1 MTMESSEVLSAFV
14 DGEPVD
20 AGALVAALSQPGAR
34 ETLIDFVRLR
44 AELVD
49 EERPSGAF
57 VRRMRKGLG
66 GTRHDG
72 VRLLLRIAAAIVVG
86 VLATIGAL
94 DLVRASRPVQRPD
107 DPPIV
112 TRVIRFEPGVDW
124 KPIEGR

>member
-1 MTMESSEVLSAFV
+1 MDSSEVLSAFV

-20 AGALVAALSQPGAR
+20 AEALVAALGQPGSR

-44 AELVD
+44 TELAD
-49 EERPSGAF
+49 DERPSGAF
-57 VRRMRKGLG
+57 VMRMRKQLG
-66 GTRHDG
+66 GIRRDG
-72 VRLLLRIAAAIVVG
+72 ISRLLRIAAAIVVG
-86 VLATIGAL
+86 ALATIGAL

-107 DPPIV
+107 DPPVV